1 MKTQL
6 LKMDIQKFAGLLSK
20 DTKLGLKTTGSTYKD
35 LPGLQ
40 SVPEIG
46 GDPEQVD
53 VTTLADS
60 NKKYIAG
67 IQDMDSLEFTFLYDN
82 TTFKELKAL
91 QLAGTEG
98 DFKITYPDGS
108 TCTFKGGVTV
118 KMGGA
123 EVNGAFQFTLAITV
137 SSGPDFTDATPSGA
151 S

>member
-1 MKTQL
+1 MN
-6 LKMDIQKFAGLLSK
+6 IQMFAGLLSK
-20 DTKLGLKTTGSTYKD
+20 NTKLGMKTTGSTFKD
-35 LPGLQ
+35 LEGLQ

-53 VTTLADS
+53 VTTLVDAT
-60 NKKYIAG
+60 KKYIAG

-82 TTFKELKAL
+82 TVFKELKAV
-91 QLAGTEG
+91 QTSGKEA

-123 EVNGAFQFTLAITV
+123 EINGAFQFTLAVTV
-137 SSGPDFTDATPSGA
+137 SSGPDFTDAVTTP
-151 S
+151 